1 MFIIILFYFLNIK
14 KFDEIYI
21 FLLAKVS
28 DEYIV

>member
-14 KFDEIYI
+14 KSDEIYI
-21 FLLAKVS
+21 FLLVKVS

>member
-14 KFDEIYI
+14 KSDEIYI